1 MSRVVIRS
9 FSWGVINAS
18 RRASAPV
25 TRRATGTPLGA
36 AVDGSTLT
44 HQPHAHMIVPG
55 GGYRAPSIPRRL
67 KPIGPQ
73 ASGTDAPDHGAR
85 RVVFCFPGPSLFGRF
100 KSLLDRFY
108 SLFDRLE
115 NLAARLLRLQ

>member
-1 MSRVVIRS
+1 MAWRISVSASGSLGWPPALFRRVSRVVIRS

-67 KPIGPQ
+67 TPDRTAGLGHGCARSRVAASAFLLPWTLSVQPI
-73 ASGTDAPDHGAR
+73 
-85 RVVFCFPGPSLFGRF
+85 
-100 KSLLDRFY
+100 
-108 SLFDRLE
+108 
-115 NLAARLLRLQ
+115 

>member
-1 MSRVVIRS
+1 
-9 FSWGVINAS
+9 
-18 RRASAPV
+18 
-25 TRRATGTPLGA
+25 
-36 AVDGSTLT
+36 
-44 HQPHAHMIVPG
+44 MIVPG
-55 GGYRAPSIPRRL
+55 GGYRALSIPRRL

-108 SLFDRLE
+108 SLFDRLG